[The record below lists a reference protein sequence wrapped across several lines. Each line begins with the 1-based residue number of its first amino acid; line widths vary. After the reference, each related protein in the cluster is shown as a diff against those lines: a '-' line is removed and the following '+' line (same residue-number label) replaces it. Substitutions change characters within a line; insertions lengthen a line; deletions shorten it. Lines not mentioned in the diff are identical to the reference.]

1 MPTRLAF
8 TMQLFPGQEAEY
20 RRRHDEL
27 WPELTELLKSIG
39 IREYSIF
46 LNPKTLTLFGVLT
59 TDDPAALDALP
70 QHPVMKKWWAYMADL
85 MATNPDQSPVQVPLT
100 EVFYLP

>member
-1 MPTRLAF
+1 MPTRFAF
-8 TMQLFPGQEAEY
+8 TMKLFVGQEAEY
-20 RRRHDEL
+20 RRRHDALWAEL
-27 WPELTELLKSIG
+27 RELLKGTG
-39 IREYSIF
+39 IRDYSIF
-46 LNPKTLTLFGVLT
+46 LDPNTHTLFGVLT

-85 MATNPDQSPVQVPLT
+85 METNPDQSPVQVPLT